1 MRPPPMPLRSPITVA
16 IAHFEDLLALGLRT
30 LLASDSNV
38 SVVAHDIAY
47 ERLAA
52 VLRAHRPRVLILD
65 VGGLRD
71 LAQIRELSVQHPH
84 TRLVLLGDG
93 LSAIESAQVLAFGAS
108 ACLGKD
114 TQARDV
120 QHAIHLASRGM
131 QVMPRG
137 THDAVPAHVRDRHL
151 TQRESDVLVLLRQDR
166 SNAQVALELQIGV
179 ETVRTHAR
187 NIYRKLGVSSR
198 RALIALPT
206 PAAKP
211 PIRAETHPA
220 RRRLRPRLADRR
232 HLS

>member
-93 LSAIESAQVLAFGAS
+93 LSAIESA
-108 ACLGKD
+108 
-114 TQARDV
+114 
-120 QHAIHLASRGM
+120 
-131 QVMPRG
+131 
-137 THDAVPAHVRDRHL
+137 
-151 TQRESDVLVLLRQDR
+151 
-166 SNAQVALELQIGV
+166 
-179 ETVRTHAR
+179 
-187 NIYRKLGVSSR
+187 
-198 RALIALPT
+198 
-206 PAAKP
+206 
-211 PIRAETHPA
+211 
-220 RRRLRPRLADRR
+220 
-232 HLS
+232 